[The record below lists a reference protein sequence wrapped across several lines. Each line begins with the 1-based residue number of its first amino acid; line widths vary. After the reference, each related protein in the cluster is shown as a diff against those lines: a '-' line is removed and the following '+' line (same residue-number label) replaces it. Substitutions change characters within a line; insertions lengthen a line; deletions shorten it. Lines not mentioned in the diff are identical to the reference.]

1 MKILYVDIDTLRPDH
16 LGCYGYGRNT
26 SPNID
31 AVAAEGVRFDDY
43 YCSDAPCLPSRA
55 ALMTGRFGIHT
66 GCIGHGGNNAEMYR
80 EGRDRSMTDFN
91 GIFNLPAILR
101 RAGLRTASV
110 SSFPDRH
117 GAWWFNGGIDETI
130 NIGKR
135 GLEGAEEVIPYALD
149 WLRRNQNREDW
160 FLHVHI
166 WDPHTPY
173 RVPAEYGEPFADAEM
188 PDPWMTEELLRW
200 QRAHKP
206 GAHSA
211 CEVDGYTDV
220 PNPAVPRQ
228 PSVMNGLDDF
238 RKMIDGYDTG
248 VWYADRH
255 VGMILDELKAEG
267 IYEDTA
273 IIISSDHGE
282 DLGELGCYCEHG
294 EADYPVTHI
303 PFIIK
308 WPGGG
313 RGLVSKGFHYN
324 VDLIPTLI
332 ELLGD
337 RVKEPSFH
345 RVAGPVRPVRYDGI
359 SFAESV
365 MTGADTGREYLVV
378 SQCAHVCQRSVRFG
392 DWLYIRTYHD
402 GYHLTE
408 NEELFNIAEDPHEVR
423 NLAEERP
430 ELCWKGAWYL
440 EHWVAENMW
449 ANIYRTPTDPL
460 WNVIHEGGPYHC
472 RGYLKDYCER
482 LKETGRAEA
491 AEELKNKYPEEYK
504 VSY

>member
-1 MKILYVDIDTLRPDH
+1 MRILYVDIDTLRPDH
-16 LGCYGYGRNT
+16 LGCYGYGRKT

-31 AVAAEGVRFDDY
+31 AVAADGVRFTDY

-66 GCIGHGGNNAEMYR
+66 GCIGHGGENAEMYH

-91 GIFNLPAILR
+91 GIFNLPAVLR

-110 SSFPDRH
+110 SSFADRH

-149 WLRRNQNREDW
+149 WLRRNRSREDW

-173 RVPAEYGEPFADAEM
+173 RVPAEFGDPFAETPLDDA
-188 PDPWMTEELLRW
+188 WMTEELLQW
-200 QRAHKP
+200 QRANKP

-211 CEVDGYTDV
+211 CEVDGYSDT

-228 PSVMNGLDDF
+228 PSVMNDLSDF
-238 RKMIDGYDTG
+238 KRMIDGYDTG
-248 VWYADRH
+248 VLYADRH
-255 VGMILDELKAEG
+255 VGMILDELRNQG

-313 RGLVSKGFHYN
+313 KGRVSKGFHYN

-332 ELLGD
+332 DLLGD
-337 RVKEPSFH
+337 RVKPPRFH
-345 RVAGPVRPVRYDGI
+345 RVAGPIRPVEYDGL

-365 MTGADTGREYLVV
+365 RTGADTGRDYLVV

-392 DWLYIRTYHD
+392 DYLYIRTYHD

-408 NEELFNIAEDPHEVR
+408 AEELFNIAEDPHEQHD
-423 NLAEERP
+423 LAHEQP
-430 ELCWKGAWYL
+430 ELCWKGAWLL
-440 EHWVAENMW
+440 ERWVAENMW
-449 ANIYRTPTDPL
+449 KNITRTPVDPL
-460 WNVIHEGGPYHC
+460 WNVIHEGGPFHC
-472 RGYLKDYCER
+472 RGYLKDYCAR
-482 LKETGRAEA
+482 LEETGRGKLAEK
-491 AEELKNKYPEEYK
+491 LKEKYPEEYK